1 MADTLKTLLRKRSA
15 LKSKLT
21 IYSNFINL
29 VKSSAHI
36 SEMQRLDLQER
47 FNKFDSLHSQF
58 DELQTEIELLADDAE
73 TAFVEREEFDR
84 QFFNLVALTRSL
96 LGSSVNGAGS
106 EAGFK
111 DADSERSE
119 GSAAAGSPA
128 GAPPAPASAA
138 LPSVAIAVAR

>member
-1 MADTLKTLLRKRSA
+1 MADTSKTLLRKRSA

-58 DELQTEIELLADDAE
+58 DELQTEIELLAYDAE

-111 DADSERSE
+111 DADSGKQTGWNLWNVIFRTVIL
-119 GSAAAGSPA
+119 
-128 GAPPAPASAA
+128 
-138 LPSVAIAVAR
+138 LP